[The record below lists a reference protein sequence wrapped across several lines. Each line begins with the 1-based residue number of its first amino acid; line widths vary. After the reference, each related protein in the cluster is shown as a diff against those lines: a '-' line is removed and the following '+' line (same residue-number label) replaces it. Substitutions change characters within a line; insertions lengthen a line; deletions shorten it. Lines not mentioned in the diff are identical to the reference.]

1 MAKTKISEYS
11 ATAANNTDV
20 ANINIAEGCS
30 PANVNNAI
38 RGMMAHLKDFQAGNV
53 AGNALAIAGGG
64 TGAETASAARTN
76 LGAASSGANSDI
88 TSLSGLTTA
97 LSTSQGGTALT
108 SFTSGGAMYATS
120 TSALTTGT
128 LPVASGGT
136 GATSLTANNV
146 LLGNGTSALQ
156 TVAPGTSGNVLT
168 SNGTTWTSAAAA
180 TGITQTT
187 GSAPYYG
194 ARAWCDLDGTG
205 TATLDAS
212 ANISSVTDNGTG
224 DYTLTFTTAMPDA
237 NYAVVFGTSI
247 YSVNQV
253 HTTTLYN
260 SSARTTSSVRLQNY
274 IIMGG
279 GDTQTYPADY
289 DPTSVAI
296 FR

>member
-1 MAKTKISEYS
+1 MAKNKVSEYS

-76 LGAASSGANSDI
+76 LGAATSGANSDI
-88 TSLSGLTTA
+88 TSLTGLTTA

-128 LPVASGGT
+128 LPVSSGGT

-146 LLGNGTSALQ
+146 LLGNGTSAPQ

-194 ARAWCDLDGTG
+194 ARAWASFNEGSASLQS
-205 TATLDAS
+205 S
-212 ANISSVTDNGTG
+212 ANISSLTDNGTG
-224 DYTLTFTTAMPDA
+224 DFTLTFTTAMPDA
-237 NYAVVFGTSI
+237 NYAVVYGTSV
-247 YSVNQV
+247 YAQNQV
-253 HTTTLYN
+253 HVTTLYN
-260 SSARTTSSVRLQNY
+260 SSARATGSVRIQSYY
-274 IIMGG
+274 IAGG
-279 GDTQTYPADY
+279 GDTVTIAGDFNPV
-289 DPTSVAI
+289 SVAI